1 VPLRCSFGRVELWR
15 RNRGKSA
22 TRALTTSDT
31 ASSRWL
37 LRFDRLTQA
46 LECAQNRRCYP
57 AAEAVAGAVPLRCSF
72 GRGRAVAT
80 KSRQSAISVH
90 YTSDAAS
97 SRWLLRSGC
106 TIQTPGRAP
115 NRRRYPAAKAVAGA
129 VPLRRVSRS
138 RPCARSRW
146 TGSEPWAVLLGKRLQ
161 GRDDL
166 RSTAVGR
173 RIIARFARLQSTA
186 AAGEEGA
193 CAGQP
198 HAKAPVRRL
207 SAEP

>member
-1 VPLRCSFGRVELWR
+1 M
-15 RNRGKSA
+15 
-22 TRALTTSDT
+22 
-31 ASSRWL
+31 
-37 LRFDRLTQA
+37 
-46 LECAQNRRCYP
+46 
-57 AAEAVAGAVPLRCSF
+57 
-72 GRGRAVAT
+72 AT